1 MIVYCCTSRPA
12 WGPYR
17 SWMPWPDA
25 AKRERHP
32 RSAVTSAVMVRWV
45 HVRPSSVEA
54 ETLAWM
60 TSRAVGS
67 TPGREPP
74 KPWS

>member
-1 MIVYCCTSRPA
+1 M
-12 WGPYR
+12 
-17 SWMPWPDA
+17 
-25 AKRERHP
+25 
-32 RSAVTSAVMVRWV
+32 TSAVMVRWV

-74 KPWS
+74 KPWSYDFTWKLKIVPVSRSTT